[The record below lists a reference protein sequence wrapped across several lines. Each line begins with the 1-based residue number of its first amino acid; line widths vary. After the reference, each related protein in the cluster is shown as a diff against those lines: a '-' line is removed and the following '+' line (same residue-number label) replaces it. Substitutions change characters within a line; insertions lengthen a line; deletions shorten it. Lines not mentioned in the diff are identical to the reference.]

1 MEVVAKTAAL
11 CVPAHK
17 AAVFLFFHTLTDG
30 ERRNIVKYRTKE
42 NTKSS

>member
-17 AAVFLFFHTLTDG
+17 AAVFLLFHTLTDG
-30 ERRNIVKYRTKE
+30 ERRNIVK
-42 NTKSS
+42 

>member
-11 CVPAHK
+11 WVPAHK

-30 ERRNIVKYRTKE
+30 ERRNIVK
-42 NTKSS
+42 

>member
-17 AAVFLFFHTLTDG
+17 AGVFLFFHTLTDG
-30 ERRNIVKYRTKE
+30 ERRNIVK
-42 NTKSS
+42 

>member
-11 CVPAHK
+11 CVSAHK

-30 ERRNIVKYRTKE
+30 ERRNIVK
-42 NTKSS
+42 

>member
-30 ERRNIVKYRTKE
+30 ERRTIVK
-42 NTKSS
+42 